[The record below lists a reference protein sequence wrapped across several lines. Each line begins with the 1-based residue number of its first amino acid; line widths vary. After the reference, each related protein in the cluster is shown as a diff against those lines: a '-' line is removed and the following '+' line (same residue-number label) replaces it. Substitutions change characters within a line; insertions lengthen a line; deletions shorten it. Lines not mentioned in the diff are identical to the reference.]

1 MPKSNERNQKTNGR
15 KAAEKPITFK
25 RGSFTGTIYTTSREM
40 RGQIYTVFRSSYYQP
55 DGKRVVKDS
64 GSMERAQQILEDA
77 AQAFG
82 RAQPDA
88 LSFTPEQRRDADA
101 AMEILAPFKLTLY
114 TAASQLTEA
123 LLALPTGMSLMDA
136 VRFAAL
142 RNPNNSTAKLVH
154 EVVAELVQDRE
165 SNGRSDK
172 YLNDLRKRL
181 QQFANAFPCS
191 IANISPSQIRQHIAT
206 MKGQNGQPLA
216 PRSRENHRRLI
227 VTLFSFA
234 SQQRYVS
241 RDTAAEIAEIQ
252 GPRVVAPQTE
262 IFQPEQIQRILDA
275 STGSDRVLLAIGAFC
290 GLRAAELGRLNWEN
304 IKLDQQ
310 VVIVGADMA
319 KTQSRRVVPLSPN
332 VVAWITPL
340 CSDSM
345 SGKISRYGHADHLS
359 RRFAEIAQQVGVEW
373 VRNGLRHSF
382 CSYRLAQTKNAAQTA
397 HEAGNSP
404 SILHRHYSELVTQNE
419 TERWFSVIP
428 KQF

>member
-1 MPKSNERNQKTNGR
+1 MAKSNERKQKTSGRNQK
-15 KAAEKPITFK
+15 EKPITFK
-25 RGSFTGTIYTTSREM
+25 RGSFTGTIYKTSREM
-40 RGQIYTVFRSSYYQP
+40 GGQTYTVFRYSYYQP
-55 DGKRVVKDS
+55 DGKRVLKDS

-101 AMEILAPFKLTLY
+101 AIEILAPFKLTLY

-123 LLALPTGMSLMDA
+123 LLALPAGMSLMDA
-136 VRFAAL
+136 VRFAVQ
-142 RNPNNSTAKLVH
+142 RNPSNGTAKLVH

-172 YLNDLRKRL
+172 YLSDLRKRL

-206 MKGQNGQPLA
+206 MKGQNSQPLA
-216 PRSRENHRRLI
+216 ARSRENHRRLI

-262 IFQPEQIQRILDA
+262 IFKPEQIQRILNA
-275 STGSDRVLLAIGAFC
+275 STGTDRVLLAIGAFC
-290 GLRAAELGRLNWEN
+290 GLRAAELGRLTWEC
-304 IKLDQQ
+304 IKWDQQ
-310 VVIVGADMA
+310 VVVVGADMA
-319 KTQSRRVVPLSPN
+319 KTQSRRVVPLSQN
-332 VVAWITPL
+332 AIAWIAPIFNESL
-340 CSDSM
+340 

-359 RRFAEIAQQVGVEW
+359 RRFAEIANQVNVEW

-404 SILHRHYSELVTQNE
+404 SILHRHYSELVTQQE
-419 TERWFSVIP
+419 AEQWFTVIP
-428 KQF
+428 NQ